1 MEDPRMTNARVVVRE
16 CLWGDYHITA
26 KELVDRLVGNE
37 PGFNRFLF
45 SRIMENSPYPFRHI
59 RALFHPDTW
68 RVLLDRYLK
77 NARNTKRVRL
87 VAANLTGNYALATE
101 NQWRL

>member
-1 MEDPRMTNARVVVRE
+1 MDDPRLTSARVVVRE
-16 CLWGDYHITA
+16 CFWGDYQITA
-26 KELVDRLVGNE
+26 KGLVDRLEAEE

-45 SRIMENSPYPFRHI
+45 SKIMENSPFPSRHI

-68 RVLLDRYLK
+68 RVLLDRHLK

-87 VAANLTGNYALATE
+87 VAANLTGNYDLATE
-101 NQWRL
+101 YQWRL